1 MEYNF
6 QNNKMKRFIKSF
18 YFALKGIYQLFKNER
33 NAKIHLLISIAVIS
47 FSFYFNISKLEWI
60 IIIFSIAAVFTA
72 EAFNTSIEK
81 MVDFVSLQH
90 HEKAGQIKDLAAGAV
105 LITAIAVAIVGL
117 IVFIPKLSFLY
128 NTLRLG

>member
-6 QNNKMKRFIKSF
+6 KNYKMKRFIKSF
-18 YFALKGIYQLFKNER
+18 YFALKGIYQLLKNER
-33 NAKIHLLISIAVIS
+33 NAKIHLLISIAVIG

-81 MVDFVSLQH
+81 MVDFVSPQH

-117 IVFIPKLSFLY
+117 IVFIPKLSFFV
-128 NTLRLG
+128 